1 MFFRFGPPKKVGSL
15 GIGIGTGIGIGM
27 IYSPII
33 HIKNNENFRL
43 DIVVREHA

>member
-33 HIKNNENFRL
+33 HIKKHSGTRT
-43 DIVVREHA
+43 